1 MKNIVALVMSVCF
14 FATIYAQD
22 IQSASIGSTIS
33 KMDLKMKDVSGNSVS
48 IYDAM
53 GNRGVLVIF
62 SCNTC
67 PYVIKNEERIL
78 QAVAYA
84 QQNSLGVIII
94 NSNEDKR
101 NSDDSFEAMQAYAKK
116 QGYNCYY
123 VVDSN
128 SEMANVFGATRTPEV
143 FILNKEGTVVYK
155 GALDDSP
162 ADAKKV
168 TKLYLQQAINEIV
181 ANKPVTTTATKSIGC
196 TIKRKS

>member
-22 IQSASIGSTIS
+22 IQSVNVGSNIS
-33 KMDLKMKDVSGNSVS
+33 KLDVKMKDVSGNPVS

-116 QGYNCYY
+116 QSYNCYY
-123 VVDSN
+123 VVDSK

-143 FILNKEGTVVYK
+143 FILSKEGTVVYK

-168 TKLYLQQAINEIV
+168 TKLYVQQAIDEIV
-181 ANKPVTTTATKSIGC
+181 ANKPITNTATKSIGC
-196 TIKRKS
+196 SIKRKS

>member
-1 MKNIVALVMSVCF
+1 MSVCF

-22 IQSASIGSTIS
+22 IQSVNVGSNIS
-33 KMDLKMKDVSGNSVS
+33 KLDVKMKDVSGNPVS

-78 QAVAYA
+78 QAVVYA

-116 QGYNCYY
+116 QSYNCYY
-123 VVDSN
+123 VVDSK

-143 FILNKEGTVVYK
+143 FILSKEGTVVYK

-168 TKLYLQQAINEIV
+168 TKLYVQQAIDEIV
-181 ANKPVTTTATKSIGC
+181 ANKPITNTATKSIGC
-196 TIKRKS
+196 SIKRKS

>member
-1 MKNIVALVMSVCF
+1 MKNIVALLMSICF

-22 IQSASIGSTIS
+22 IQSAKIGSTIA
-33 KMDLKMKDVSGNSVS
+33 KMDVKMKDVSGNPVS

-78 QAVAYA
+78 QAIAYA
-84 QQNSLGVIII
+84 QKNSLGVIIV

-101 NSDDSFEAMQAYAKK
+101 NDDDSYSAMQEYAKK
-116 QGYNCYY
+116 QGFSCYY

-128 SEMANVFGATRTPEV
+128 SEMANVFGATRTPET
-143 FILNKEGTVVYK
+143 FILNKEGTVLYK

-168 TKLYLQQAINEIV
+168 TKLYLQQAIDEIV
-181 ANKPVTTTATKSIGC
+181 ANKPITNTATKSIGC

>member
-1 MKNIVALVMSVCF
+1 MKNIVALFVSVCLV
-14 FATIYAQD
+14 ATIYAQD
-22 IQSASIGSTIS
+22 FQSASVGSTVA
-33 KMDLKMKDVSGNSVS
+33 KLDVKMKDVSGNPVS

-78 QAVAYA
+78 KATAYA
-84 QQNSLGVIII
+84 KENSLGVIII

-101 NSDDSFEAMQAYAKK
+101 SSDDSFEAMQEYAKK
-116 QGYNCYY
+116 QGFNCYY
-123 VVDSN
+123 VVDNN
-128 SEMANVFGATRTPEV
+128 SEVANVFGATRTPEV
-143 FILNKEGTVVYK
+143 FILSKEGTVLYK

-168 TKLYLQQAINEIV
+168 TKLYLQQAIDEIV

>member
-22 IQSASIGSTIS
+22 IQSVNVGSNIS
-33 KMDLKMKDVSGNSVS
+33 KLDVKMKDVSGNPVS

-78 QAVAYA
+78 QAVVYA

-116 QGYNCYY
+116 QSYNCYY
-123 VVDSN
+123 VVDSK

-143 FILNKEGTVVYK
+143 FILSKEGTVVYK

-168 TKLYLQQAINEIV
+168 TKLYVQQAIDEIV
-181 ANKPVTTTATKSIGC
+181 ANKPITNTATKSIGC
-196 TIKRKS
+196 SIKRKS